1 MNAASVGFQ
10 CPGCVASGRTTAR
23 EPRTAFGATMRSG
36 GGMVTKVL
44 MGVLA
49 AIYVLNLL
57 SQDLLLSLLAFSNTA
72 IYNGE
77 FWRLLTYGF
86 TSAGLFGLLTN
97 LLVLWLAGQ
106 ALEAQLGGWRF
117 LALYVATGLGGAT
130 LLFVLGPSSLAA
142 LGASA
147 AVIGLL
153 GANAIVK
160 QKGREDIRPDIG
172 LLVLLVLFN
181 LTVGFRSFGWIGLIG
196 GILVGA
202 VVGAILAYAPRDRRT
217 VTQIV
222 GLLGVVLVCLVAVVA
237 KILVG

>member
-1 MNAASVGFQ
+1 MNSASVGFQ
-10 CPGCVASGRTTAR
+10 CPRCVASGRTTVR

-36 GGMVTKVL
+36 GGTVTKVL

-49 AIYVLNLL
+49 AIYVLNLI
-57 SQDLLLSLLAFSNTA
+57 SQNLLLSVLAFSNTA
-72 IYNGE
+72 VYAGE

-117 LALYVATGLGGAT
+117 LALYIATGLGGAT

-142 LGASA
+142 LGASS
-147 AVIGLL
+147 AVVGLL
-153 GANAIVK
+153 AANAIVK
-160 QKGREDIRPDIG
+160 QKGHEDIRPDIG

-181 LTVGFRSFGWIGLIG
+181 VVVGFSSFGWIGLIG

-202 VVGAILAYAPRDRRT
+202 IVGAILAYAPRERRT

-222 GLLGVVLVCLVAVVA
+222 GLLGVVLVCLLAVVA
-237 KILVG
+237 KILVF